1 MLVVFSRSE
10 DNGVL
15 PKNAAVKVGYQ
26 MSMTCG
32 SFVTNYKIEWKFK
45 DMADPNTRTIRDG
58 KDGYMLKQMTG
69 DSGRIL
75 TLIKNNTQL
84 IDAGTYSCY
93 LSGDKGLVIYRA
105 ELVVL
110 C

>member
-1 MLVVFSRSE
+1 MAVFIRSE

-15 PKNAAVKVGYQ
+15 PKNAAVKVGNQ

-32 SFVTNYKIEWKFK
+32 SSLTNCEIQWKFK
-45 DMADPNTRTIRDG
+45 DMADPNTRTIHDG
-58 KDGYMLKQMTG
+58 EDGYVMKQIEG
-69 DSGRIL
+69 DSGRIF

-84 IDAGTYSCY
+84 KDAGTYSCY
-93 LSGDKGLVIYRA
+93 LWGGNGAAIYRA